1 MPTFPISFPTSIGIK
16 SSTFGLRR
24 IVGVSASNFTA
35 EAQKYRFSGEYWQ
48 GNVTFRPTTYAQSA
62 ELKAFLTSL
71 QGQYGTFLYG
81 DPDNQALGNRG
92 AGGTI
97 LVNGASQTG
106 NTLNVDGATPST
118 TVLKA
123 GDYFQLGSAAT
134 SRIYMVTSDFTT
146 NGSGAGT
153 IEFEPRLR
161 SSPSDNAALVLTA
174 PKTVMRLSENLAEWS
189 SNHAAISEI
198 SVNFIEDL

>member
-1 MPTFPISFPTSIGIK
+1 MPTFPISFPTSVGIK

-35 EAQKYRFSGEYWQ
+35 QAQKYRYDGEYWQ
-48 GNVTFRPTTYAQSA
+48 GSVTFRPTTYAQSA
-62 ELKAFLTSL
+62 ELKAFITSL

-81 DPDNQALGNRG
+81 DPDNLALGNRG

-97 LVNGASQTG
+97 LVNGAAQTG

-118 TVLKA
+118 LVLRA
-123 GDYFQLGSAAT
+123 GDYFQLGSAAS
-134 SRIYMVTSDFTT
+134 SRLHMVTSNFTT

-161 SSPSDNAALVLTA
+161 SAPSDNAALVLTT
-174 PKTVMRLSENLAEWS
+174 PRTVMRLTENLAEWS
-189 SNHAAISEI
+189 SNQSAITEI
-198 SVNFIEDL
+198 TVNFIEDL